1 MRSALCHGVRPL
13 TGLSLRRW
21 NEGVHV
27 GQGLGAVKL
36 DFSAMSTLAV
46 VKMLSQPHIQV
57 INPSQLLA
65 DAVQHSCFD
74 MRTAT
79 AADVDIAL
87 ASAPRM
93 SWCIRSDQPIH
104 AIAVW
109 FSCGFPGASAVLD
122 TSPFATTTHWKQTLV
137 YMRNSY
143 GGVVDASFS
152 ATLSLVCDEDNS
164 RQYALH
170 KYIAATQLMPLAL
183 RQVHRER
190 AGGRRGGGG
199 GGGAGGRQRQRLR
212 QMTQAA
218 NTGVWRTAAQFA
230 FTPSLV

>member
-1 MRSALCHGVRPL
+1 MQVGHGA
-13 TGLSLRRW
+13 S
-21 NEGVHV
+21 
-27 GQGLGAVKL
+27 AVKL

-57 INPSQLLA
+57 VSPSQLLA

-93 SWCIRSDQPIH
+93 TWCIRSDQPIH

-109 FSCGFPGASAVLD
+109 FSCGFPAASAVLD

-143 GGVVDASFS
+143 GGVANATFS
-152 ATLSLVCDEDNS
+152 ATLSLVGDEDNS
-164 RQYALH
+164 RQYALQP
-170 KYIAATQLMPLAL
+170 YVAATQLMPLAL
-183 RQVHRER
+183 QQVHRER
-190 AGGRRGGGG
+190 ASGWRGGEGGGG
-199 GGGAGGRQRQRLR
+199 GGGGG
-212 QMTQAA
+212 
-218 NTGVWRTAAQFA
+218 G
-230 FTPSLV
+230 